1 MTGIAAHAAARRNR
15 WAVSFAD
22 LLLLLLGFFVLLQ
35 ASGGKRDAMLANVAQ
50 QFGGR
55 TVRQAQELRAD
66 KLFVLGEALLT
77 PAGRRRIGQVARGLR
92 DQHIDTELDSFGF
105 ERSSG
110 RFDQWDLAAAR
121 LGAVARALKEDG
133 VPEERLK
140 IRGLDQADDRG
151 GGQVIR
157 IAPAA

>member
-66 KLFVLGEALLT
+66 KLFVSGEALLT
-77 PAGRRRIGQVARGLR
+77 PAGRQRIRQMAQGLKGR
-92 DQHIDTELDSFGF
+92 KEDTELDSFGF
-105 ERSSG
+105 EPSSG

-133 VPEERLK
+133 VPQERLK
-140 IRGLDQADDRG
+140 IRGLDQADQRS